1 MFSERNGDVTDAE
14 DKGPGIGKPSGDWR
28 RRGQRV
34 RGVRG
39 RENEEPPCLSCGHK
53 PVNSGAPWI
62 ENLHQKRVHVGDTQ
76 PALFIDIDRRPV
88 DLKFFE
94 LIRSHVI
101 KPVPPQLVNI
111 LASRPAVRPNFLRGS
126 LRESAVLTNLS
137 SVDARIVL
145 LEHHGA

>member
-1 MFSERNGDVTDAE
+1 MACRFCHVQRAQRRCYRCRRQRAGL
-14 DKGPGIGKPSGDWR
+14 IGKPSGDWR

-101 KPVPPQLVNI
+101 KPVPP
-111 LASRPAVRPNFLRGS
+111 PPNLSVS
-126 LRESAVLTNLS
+126 LRRDQPFVPTSYVAR
-137 SVDARIVL
+137 SVNRRF
-145 LEHHGA
+145 